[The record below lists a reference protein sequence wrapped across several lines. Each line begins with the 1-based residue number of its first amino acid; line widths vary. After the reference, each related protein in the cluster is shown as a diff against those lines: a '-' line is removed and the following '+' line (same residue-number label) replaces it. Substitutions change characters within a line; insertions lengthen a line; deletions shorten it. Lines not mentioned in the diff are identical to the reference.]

1 MLKFLKTNL
10 SKVANIMFV
19 KIPNKIN
26 LNEFGFQIEFKQY
39 VQQNVRI
46 RPHFKKP
53 KFLSKVSP
61 NDQRD
66 YFLIVHDKNIAKK
79 ELKKLAKEW
88 ASSHNVEVFF
98 CLPFKISQFI

>member
-1 MLKFLKTNL
+1 MLINR
-10 SKVANIMFV
+10 VANITLV

-26 LNEFGFQIEFKQY
+26 CFQIEFKQY

-88 ASSHNVEVFF
+88 ARSHNVEVFF